1 MPDQEPEEAAVRPE
15 AALGKQLVADQ
26 VTHLKKVLADQVTHP
41 KKVLADQVK
50 TTQVKVPAVHQVI
63 VPGKTLEEAQEQKLV
78 EITVSPVEI
87 TRATHRAVV
96 QAVHQEEV
104 LQAAHRAAVPVVDQ
118 EQALAVLVAAA
129 QAVHPEEALA
139 VSVVAVQAV
148 HREEALAVRVEAVQV
163 VHPAVRP
170 VSHLRI
176 RLYRMI
182 LKKRKILPDR

>member
-1 MPDQEPEEAAVRPE
+1 MPGQEAVVRPE
-15 AALGKQLVADQ
+15 TALGKQLVADP
-26 VTHLKKVLADQVTHP
+26 VTHLKKVLGEMAKIT
-41 KKVLADQVK
+41 LA
-50 TTQVKVPAVHQVI
+50 KVPAVHQVI

-118 EQALAVLVAAA
+118 EQALAVRVEAA
-129 QAVHPEEALA
+129 QAVYPEEAQA
-139 VSVVAVQAV
+139 VAVVAVQAV
-148 HREEALAVRVEAVQV
+148 DQEQALAVRVEAVLA
-163 VHPAVRP
+163 VHPVARP

-176 RLYRMI
+176 RPYRMI

>member
-15 AALGKQLVADQ
+15 TALGKQLVADQ

-63 VPGKTLEEAQEQKLV
+63 VPGKTMQEAQ
-78 EITVSPVEI
+78 
-87 TRATHRAVV
+87 
-96 QAVHQEEV
+96 
-104 LQAAHRAAVPVVDQ
+104 
-118 EQALAVLVAAA
+118 
-129 QAVHPEEALA
+129 A

-148 HREEALAVRVEAVQV
+148 HREEALAVRVEAVLA
-163 VHPAVRP
+163 VHPVARP

-176 RLYRMI
+176 RPYRMI